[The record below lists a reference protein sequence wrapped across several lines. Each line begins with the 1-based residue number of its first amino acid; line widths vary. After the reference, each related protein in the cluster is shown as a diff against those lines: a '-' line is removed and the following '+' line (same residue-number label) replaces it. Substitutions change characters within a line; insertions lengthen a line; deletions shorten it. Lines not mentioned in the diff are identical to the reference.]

1 MDTHIVARRRWW
13 ALTSVA
19 AAQFIAVADAFI
31 VNIAIPSIRAD
42 LHAGAAEIEAVIAVY
57 QIAYAALLITG
68 GRLGDILGRK
78 PCSSSA
84 YSASRWHRCGA
95 ALQDPR

>member
-57 QIAYAALLITG
+57 
-68 GRLGDILGRK
+68 
-78 PCSSSA
+78 
-84 YSASRWHRCGA
+84 
-95 ALQDPR
+95 